1 MKCGH
6 RGMGRKA
13 WMNWEI
19 RTDKYTLPWIKQ
31 TATGNSYKAQK
42 VQFSTFC

>member
-1 MKCGH
+1 
-6 RGMGRKA
+6 
-13 WMNWEI
+13 MNWEI